1 MEGLKAARLSKGL
14 TQLELAQKV
23 GVVRETVSLW
33 ESGTNRVNSEML
45 VRLSEVLECSVDFLC
60 KNTLWNRTLN
70 KSTSQQEAKEVRG

>member
-1 MEGLKAARLSKGL
+1 VEGLKAARLSKGL

-60 KNTLWNRTLN
+60 KNTL
-70 KSTSQQEAKEVRG
+70 

>member
-23 GVVRETVSLW
+23 GVVCETVSLW

-60 KNTLWNRTLN
+60 KNTL
-70 KSTSQQEAKEVRG
+70 

>member
-1 MEGLKAARLSKGL
+1 MEGLKSARLKKGL

-45 VRLSEVLECSVDFLC
+45 VRLSEILGCSVDFLC
-60 KNTLWNRTLN
+60 KKTL
-70 KSTSQQEAKEVRG
+70 

>member
-60 KNTLWNRTLN
+60 KNTL
-70 KSTSQQEAKEVRG
+70 